1 MSLARAAALLL
12 SAAVGAGAV
21 WLALRG
27 RAPRPE
33 PEAPERAAVLNAGL
47 PVVASAVP
55 PAADAAEPEIA
66 PEEVLA
72 LEDENRQLREQ
83 LVKLF
88 NWILDNFQGHV
99 ALPDSMVGRLDLP
112 AVDEQGVL
120 HPELEAFL
128 RISPEQREQINRAL
142 GTARAAMDRLRQESL
157 RVEFPDE
164 HRLVAVVAPFPE
176 KGAEVR
182 EGLFA
187 DLHAA
192 LGAYRWDKMRA
203 SAGGGLERAF
213 DQFGLSERRIEMEW
227 VAARD
232 GAEET
237 LLMRDEIRIPEA
249 GGAARITAR
258 EFPVSDL
265 PAEYR
270 FLLSELSAPEGD
282 S

>member
-1 MSLARAAALLL
+1 MLAAALLL
-12 SAAVGAGAV
+12 SVATGAGSV
-21 WLALRG
+21 WFALRG
-27 RAPRPE
+27 RDAMPSLAEPMRTVAPVA
-33 PEAPERAAVLNAGL
+33 EAPTTVPSPSKAVE
-47 PVVASAVP
+47 PVK
-55 PAADAAEPEIA
+55 PELT
-66 PEEVLA
+66 PEEALA

-83 LVKLF
+83 LVGLF
-88 NWILDNFQGHV
+88 NWILDNFQGRV

-112 AVDEQGVL
+112 AVDEQGIL

-128 RISPEQREQINRAL
+128 RISPEQRGEINRAM
-142 GTARAAMDRLRQESL
+142 GTARAAMDRLQQEVLSF
-157 RVEFPDE
+157 EFPDE
-164 HRLVAVVAPFPE
+164 NRLVAVIPPFPE

-182 EGLFA
+182 EGLYA
-187 DLHAA
+187 DLHAT

-213 DQFGLSERRIEMEW
+213 DQFGISERRIEMEL

-237 LLMRDEIRIPEA
+237 LRMRDEVRIPEED
-249 GGAARITAR
+249 GSVRITAR
-258 EFPVSDL
+258 EFRVADL

-270 FLLSELSAPEGD
+270 FLLSSLPAPEGD